1 MTTAP
6 GAPSHP
12 LDSEHRCAL
21 VRTLWAHVQARDW
34 AAMRA
39 AFADDAVMD
48 WPCSDERLVGADT
61 IVGVNAAYP
70 EGWTLQVLAVDALAD
85 GRVHSLVEVRHG
97 GQRFFAHS
105 RFTFDGPL
113 VAAAVEHWATAEA
126 PPAWR
131 NAALLGSGYQRVE
144 PPAP

>member
-1 MTTAP
+1 MA
-6 GAPSHP
+6 ALNAALRP
-12 LDSEHRCAL
+12 LDVEHRCAL
-21 VRTLWAHVQARDW
+21 VRALWAHVRARDW
-34 AAMRA
+34 PAMRA
-39 AFADDAVMD
+39 AFADDAVLD
-48 WPCSDERLVGADT
+48 WPCSGERRVGADT

-105 RFTFDGPL
+105 RFSFDGPL
-113 VAAAVEHWATAEA
+113 ISAAVEHWATAEA

-131 NAALLGSGYQRVE
+131 NEALLGSGYQRIE
-144 PPAP
+144 SPAP